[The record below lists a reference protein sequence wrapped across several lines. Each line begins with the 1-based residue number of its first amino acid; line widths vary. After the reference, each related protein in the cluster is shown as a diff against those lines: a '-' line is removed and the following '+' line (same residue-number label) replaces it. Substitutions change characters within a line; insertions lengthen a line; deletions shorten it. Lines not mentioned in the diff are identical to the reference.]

1 MINIW
6 PAPPAWGYIYIIIIY
21 IYVYICMYKYIII
34 YIYIYIH
41 LQSCTTLRWGEWCL
55 KAFGVF
61 HALPQLFISDCGER
75 DPFSVI
81 LGEFHHDT
89 GSVFF
94 SYIGFDVLATLS
106 AEAGEASGRVV
117 LAQYWVPDCISKY
130 HTTFLLHDVIL
141 CFFLVVIH
149 FADIVMSRW
158 WYLQWLYIYICILYI
173 YVYYI

>member
-1 MINIW
+1 MVIR
-6 PAPPAWGYIYIIIIY
+6 P
-21 IYVYICMYKYIII
+21 
-34 YIYIYIH
+34 
-41 LQSCTTLRWGEWCL
+41 
-55 KAFGVF
+55 
-61 HALPQLFISDCGER
+61 D
-75 DPFSVI
+75 FSYPTNRNTGI

-141 CFFLVVIH
+141 CFFWWLFILPTSWCLGD
-149 FADIVMSRW
+149 DI
-158 WYLQWLYIYICILYI
+158 YNDYIYIYISVYYIYMYIIYKLNMYIYMYMYMYMYMCIYIYIYVYVYVLLYI